1 MIIHGTDLCEDT
13 QIMNND
19 FARLDKIEFQ
29 LQLNELS
36 CILEQA
42 FGLQM
47 RSSRGQD
54 VAIALLYY
62 HCEFPMNL

>member
-1 MIIHGTDLCEDT
+1 MIINGTDRCEDT

-19 FARLDKIEFQ
+19 FARLDKIDFQ

-47 RSSRGQD
+47 RSSRGKT
-54 VAIALLYY
+54 LLLP
-62 HCEFPMNL
+62 CFITTASFL